1 MVSGRVF
8 FAFLVVALAVG
19 CNGNH
24 CFSYQFECDSGQ
36 CVENDY
42 RCDREDDCYDG
53 SDEDGCS
60 GTCYSYQFECKSGQ
74 CVSPSSSECDGTDDC
89 YDGSDEDGCAS
100 AASLAVGL
108 SVFFFILFCVVIPI
122 AIVLIYCCV
131 FGPSPTH
138 PRW

>member
-89 YDGSDEDGCAS
+89 YDGSDEDGCACMLIQHMKYS
-100 AASLAVGL
+100 CSTSNVI
-108 SVFFFILFCVVIPI
+108 FFVCLN
-122 AIVLIYCCV
+122 
-131 FGPSPTH
+131 GQRT
-138 PRW
+138 